1 MKVARLYTIDLD
13 LVQRLARVNN
23 KSATVNQAVRK
34 FLNDKEG
41 TNLSDFTDKQ
51 LIAALQSRFDQYS
64 PQYQMLTTL
73 IALL

>member
-13 LVQRLARVNN
+13 LVQRLGRCSN
-23 KSATVNQAVRK
+23 KSATVNQALRK

-41 TNLSDFTDKQ
+41 TNLSDFTTNQ
-51 LIAALQSRFDQYS
+51 LIGALQSRFDQYS
-64 PQYQMLTTL
+64 PEYQMLTTL

>member
-1 MKVARLYTIDLD
+1 VKVARLYTIDLD
-13 LVQRLARVNN
+13 LVQRLARVSN
-23 KSATVNQAVRK
+23 KSATVNQALRK

-41 TNLSDFTDKQ
+41 IDLRDCSDRE
-51 LIAALQSRFDQYS
+51 LIAALQTRFDQYS